1 VDPVEYLKQSDNL
14 LSRLI
19 THVLD
24 SGQGSNEEPKTTDY
38 ESLVSSVV
46 SQQLSTKSAGAIFAR
61 LSDSLRDSGITPES
75 MAAMSFEELRAIGL
89 SGSKISYIQGIAQSV
104 MNGDINLS
112 SLYEK
117 DDEEAISELQKL
129 RGIGRWT
136 AEMFLMFQM
145 DREDVFPVKDW
156 GIRTAMIKLYSLEK
170 DVSDTELI
178 VFAAKW
184 SPYRTLASRFLWR
197 GLDTG
202 YFV

>member
-1 VDPVEYLKQSDNL
+1 MCL
-14 LSRLI
+14 
-19 THVLD
+19 
-24 SGQGSNEEPKTTDY
+24 
-38 ESLVSSVV
+38 
-46 SQQLSTKSAGAIFAR
+46 KSAGAIFAR
-61 LSDSLRDSGITPES
+61 LSDAFGDSGITPES
-75 MAAMSFEELRAIGL
+75 MVAMSFEELRAIGL

-145 DREDVFPVKDW
+145 DRADVFPVKDW

-170 DVSDTELI
+170 AVSDSELI
-178 VFAAKW
+178 AIAATW